1 MVITSFVFLDIFSG
15 NSKCLHLPLM
25 LALIKLGFLRVVFFF
40 KKDMT
45 YDKIKSHKKPEC
57 HLSII
62 LSRRSN

>member
-1 MVITSFVFLDIFSG
+1 
-15 NSKCLHLPLM
+15 M
-25 LALIKLGFLRVVFFF
+25 LTFTINVSPNKTGLFESSFFF

-57 HLSII
+57 HLSIV